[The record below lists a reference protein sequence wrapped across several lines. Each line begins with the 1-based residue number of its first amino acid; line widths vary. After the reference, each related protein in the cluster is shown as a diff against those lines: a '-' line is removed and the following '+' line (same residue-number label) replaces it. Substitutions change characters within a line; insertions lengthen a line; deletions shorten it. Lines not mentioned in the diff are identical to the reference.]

1 MPPLRSHCQCHHLQ
15 SPPIIHLLLPR
26 AEILT
31 KFGKLSHLEAD
42 NWSKVTGFLAWDL
55 PRAGN
60 AKYLRFSLNCANQL
74 LANLTSSLVIR
85 QFPTLILV
93 AEGVWVFWGWYVQR
107 PHYLLT
113 AWSDQFPNLN
123 WTKVQEDRSCKMLTS
138 LNLCWTPWHIV
149 TSNKG
154 RLISKGGVSHY
165 WNCIQGTKQET
176 TAFYMKSAFGPLI
189 SFNLDRLSPCEGNLP
204 LSWTIVALLEATHQ
218 PTKRSGAK

>member
-1 MPPLRSHCQCHHLQ
+1 M
-15 SPPIIHLLLPR
+15 
-26 AEILT
+26 
-31 KFGKLSHLEAD
+31 
-42 NWSKVTGFLAWDL
+42 TGFLAWDL

-113 AWSDQFPNLN
+113 AWSDQFSNLN
-123 WTKVQEDRSCKMLTS
+123 WIEVQEDRSYKMLTS
-138 LNLCWTPWHIV
+138 LNLCWIPWHIV

-154 RLISKGGVSHY
+154 RLISKGAFHITETVSKEPNKRQQHFI
-165 WNCIQGTKQET
+165 WK
-176 TAFYMKSAFGPLI
+176 APLVHLSASTWI
-189 SFNLDRLSPCEGNLP
+189 VCHHVRATCLSPELLLP
-204 LSWTIVALLEATHQ
+204 C
-218 PTKRSGAK
+218 